1 MTTFLGRA
9 FVLCATIGMLF
20 LMTGCGMLSAVAN
33 PKVAWAF
40 TDPAP
45 MAVVVRRADAAEATA
60 KQVDRILT
68 ATPVSPDAAWLKNVG
83 PKPEDAACD
92 MKALLAEP

>member
-9 FVLCATIGMLF
+9 VLLCATIGMLF

-33 PKVAWAF
+33 PKVAWALQ
-40 TDPAP
+40 DPAP
-45 MAVVVRRADAAEATA
+45 MSVVVRRADAAEATA

-68 ATPVSPDAAWLKNVG
+68 STPADPTSDWLKNVA
-83 PKPEDAACD
+83 PKPEDAAGEL
-92 MKALLAEP
+92 KALEDE